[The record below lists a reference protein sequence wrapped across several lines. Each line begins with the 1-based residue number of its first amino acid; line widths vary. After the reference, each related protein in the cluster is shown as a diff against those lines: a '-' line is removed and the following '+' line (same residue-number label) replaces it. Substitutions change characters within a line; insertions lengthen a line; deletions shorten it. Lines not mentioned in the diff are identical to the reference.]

1 MGGAAAHGSGASAVP
16 SASTKTARSEDGKPT
31 HLETAVFA
39 NVSRYLLDSA
49 QEQASLQLASRELSG
64 EHLLMRDGSS
74 SKHTPAAAP
83 ASPAQ
88 ATSAQSTC
96 TAMPRPD
103 RTVSWADVD
112 DSDSEEEVAF
122 ANFNSPSQALIPSFS
137 GEASPGLEGA
147 EGAFSAAEDSP
158 SPLAP
163 PVSPLPRSIISD
175 EPVQTHFGFDLLSLG
190 AVPEDAEVDS
200 ASGADD
206 AADPNNRVSVLISGG
221 AEDCSDG
228 QPAAALPRQHG
239 YAGVL
244 TMLHRSVSAD
254 ASELPLNSLAVTS
267 ARIEAVLPVGQDE
280 RVRKAASGPVQTPMV
295 VSSPWLE

>member
-1 MGGAAAHGSGASAVP
+1 MSLSIKGGAPAHGSGAGAVP
-16 SASTKTARSEDGKPT
+16 STSTKMARSEDGKPA
-31 HLETAVFA
+31 HVVTAVSA
-39 NVSRYLLDSA
+39 SVSRSMFDSVH
-49 QEQASLQLASRELSG
+49 EQASLQLASRELSS
-64 EHLLMRDGSS
+64 EQLLNRDGSS
-74 SKHTPAAAP
+74 GKHTPKAAI

-88 ATSAQSTC
+88 PTSSQYTW
-96 TAMPRPD
+96 TALPRPD

-137 GEASPGLEGA
+137 AEVSAGQEGA
-147 EGAFSAAEDSP
+147 EAAAPIAEDSP

-163 PVSPLPRSIISD
+163 PVAPLSRGTMS
-175 EPVQTHFGFDLLSLG
+175 EEAVQTHFGFNLLSLG
-190 AVPEDAEVDS
+190 AVPEDAEVAN
-200 ASGADD
+200 ASGIDE

-221 AEDCSDG
+221 AEDWTDG
-228 QPAAALPRQHG
+228 QSASAHPRQHG

-244 TMLHRSVSAD
+244 TMLHSSVGED

-280 RVRKAASGPVQTPMV
+280 RVCIAASVPVQTCY
-295 VSSPWLE
+295 SL